1 MFDIVLLALSIPC
14 FIRNKVAPIMLMILC
29 LFYSGSIIGNG
40 IGTVPFVHNYRDVG
54 VFLFILLLL
63 YLRRRKVRSEADGSL
78 KWFQKGILVFVSFL
92 LLSYLVDIVF
102 NHVYISSIIKGI
114 RTWFILSF
122 AWLVPKLKESEI
134 IGFFRYLFYFT
145 FILTFIFIVEFVF
158 NITITGVPRVM
169 EGARAS
175 IPWPLSLF
183 VWGLVLSG
191 AFRVPN
197 IMKNLYIGTVICHL
211 IICGSRSHFIAFVLV
226 ASIFFFMNG
235 ILNIKKVLIS
245 LCAIM
250 AIIVVF
256 STDNMLSQRFSEAK
270 QDLASVRAGSEES
283 EGTLSSRMM
292 WLNERMEYLNQ
303 RGQYIV
309 FGLGNIQENDFG
321 NVFVTGLYNED
332 KGGVAQIDTGDI
344 AWITL
349 FLRLGYVGT
358 AVYLIF
364 VYFRALAIGWR
375 YRRNSVALTLFAYLF
390 SHVFFTSFTDYVISE
405 SFFWFVPII
414 AISYIKKSSRNFM
427 LVAN

>member
-1 MFDIVLLALSIPC
+1 MLDIVLFALSIPC

-29 LFYSGSIIGNG
+29 LFYPGNIIGESVG
-40 IGTVPFVHNYRDVG
+40 SFPIVHNYRDVG
-54 VFLFILLLL
+54 VFLYILLLL
-63 YLRRRKVRSEADGSL
+63 YLMRRKVRSEVNNSL
-78 KWFQKGILVFVSFL
+78 KWFQKGILVFVLFL
-92 LLSYLVDIVF
+92 LLSYIVDIVF
-102 NHVYISSIIKGI
+102 NHVYISSVIKGI
-114 RTWFILSF
+114 RTWLVLSF
-122 AWLVPKLKESEI
+122 AWFVPKLKESEI
-134 IGFFRYLFYFT
+134 IIFFRYLFYFT
-145 FILTFIFIVEFVF
+145 FILTFVFIVEFVF
-158 NITITGVPRVM
+158 NITITGVSRTM
-169 EGARAS
+169 DGARAS
-175 IPWPLSLF
+175 IPWPLWLF

-191 AFRVPN
+191 AFRVPS
-197 IMKNLYIGTVICHL
+197 IIKNLYIVTVICHL

-245 LCAIM
+245 ICAIM

-256 STDNMLSQRFSEAK
+256 TTDNMLSQRFYEAK
-270 QDLASVRAGSEES
+270 QDVASVRAGSEES
-283 EGTLSSRMM
+283 GGTLSSRMI

-303 RGQYIV
+303 RSQYVV
-309 FGLGNIQENDFG
+309 FGLGNVQERDFG

-332 KGGVAQIDTGDI
+332 KGGIVQLDTGDI

-364 VYFRALAIGWR
+364 VYFRALTIGWR
-375 YRRNSVALTLFAYLF
+375 YRKNPVALALFAYLF

-405 SFFWFVPII
+405 SFFWFVPIV
-414 AISYIKKSSRNFM
+414 AMSYIKRSSRNFM